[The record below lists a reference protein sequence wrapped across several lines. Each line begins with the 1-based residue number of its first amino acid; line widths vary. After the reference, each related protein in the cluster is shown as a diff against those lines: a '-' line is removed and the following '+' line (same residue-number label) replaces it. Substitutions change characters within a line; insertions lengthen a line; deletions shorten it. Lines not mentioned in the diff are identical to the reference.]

1 VSHYNEN
8 DYYLGGVVDANASNK
23 GETMFSYK
31 VLPVEDYAS
40 QAPGQSQYLDSY
52 PVYRADTDTSQIS
65 TTSYLL
71 PVETFPVDN
80 FTIYEDLGTTSVGID
95 KSYENVTVDIEDNYY
110 FAGADAVQTSNKK
123 FI

>member
-1 VSHYNEN
+1 MSHYNEN